1 MKPIS
6 SSSPTRQPARPRP
19 WRFPLLLL
27 AALLGLCL
35 DLCPGTP
42 ESAWAQGVAVTD
54 DLGREVC
61 LTAPARRIV
70 PLYGAFIDILTGMG
84 LSERITAR
92 TEADPAPADR
102 ADLPV
107 IGTHMRPNL
116 ERVLAVKPDLILQMD
131 GRGEARE
138 AAEQLAALGLP
149 TAVFSISDFAGL
161 FAAIQRVGVLTASE
175 DAAAALAASLKL
187 RLDAVAARI
196 PAGTRPSVFFEA
208 RSGSLLAAGAG
219 SMVDAV
225 ITAAGGNNTVTTPK
239 KLVRLSDEELLRLAP
254 AVCLTQRGPM
264 NPEARPM
271 AERPEYAA
279 LPCVRDGR
287 AFVVDEA
294 RFSRPGPGSVAAVEE
309 LARLLSGSPS

>member
-6 SSSPTRQPARPRP
+6 SSSRTRAPARPRP
-19 WRFPLLLL
+19 WLFPVLALALLL
-27 AALLGLCL
+27 ALF
-35 DLCPGTP
+35 PGNP
-42 ESAWAQGVAVTD
+42 EPAWAQGIVVTD
-54 DLGREVC
+54 DLGREIR
-61 LTAPARRIV
+61 LAAPATRIV
-70 PLYGAFIDILTGMG
+70 PLYGAFVDILAGLG
-84 LSERITAR
+84 LSGRVTAR
-92 TEADPAPADR
+92 TEADTMPAGSPDV
-102 ADLPV
+102 PV

-138 AAEQLAALGLP
+138 SAEQLAALGLSV
-149 TAVFSISDFAGL
+149 AVFSVSDFPGL
-161 FAAIQRVGVLTASE
+161 FETIRRVGLLTGSQAP
-175 DAAAALAASLKL
+175 AAALTDRL
-187 RLDAVAARI
+187 RARLAAVAARA
-196 PAGTRPSVFFEA
+196 PTGAKARPTIFFEA

-225 ITAAGGNNTVTTPK
+225 ITAAGGINAVTTEK

-271 AERPEYAA
+271 AGRPEYAA

-287 AFVVDEA
+287 AFLVDES
-294 RFSRPGPGSVAAVEE
+294 RFSRPGPGSVEAVEE
-309 LARLLSGSPS
+309 LAGLLAAGAS